1 MGLARRGVR
10 RLSYSVD
17 VNLLIYASDG
27 DSPEHGRCREFFEK
41 AALRLESLVLGWS
54 TVYSYLRLAT
64 SPSVARSPLSPDR
77 ARSNIDKLLAWPQ
90 VRVVEHDAESWR
102 IYRELSS
109 RLPLRGNLVP
119 DAQLAA
125 LLIRH
130 GVWRLYTRDR
140 DFRKFEGLEVVDPL
154 A

>member
-1 MGLARRGVR
+1 M
-10 RLSYSVD
+10 SYSVD
-17 VNLLIYASDG
+17 VNLLVYVSDR
-27 DSPEHGRCREFFEK
+27 DCAEHERCRDFFEK

-64 SPSVARSPLSPDR
+64 HPSVARTPLSPER
-77 ARSNIDKLLAWPQ
+77 AWSNLDKLLAWPQ
-90 VRVVEHDAESWR
+90 VRVVEHDVESWR
-102 IYRELSS
+102 IYRELAS
-109 RLPLRGNLVP
+109 RLPVRGNLVP

-130 GVWRLYTRDR
+130 GVGRIYTRDR